1 MPINQGIGMTSIR
14 TRLRLIETLR
24 AEGIKNEEVLAAM
37 EKIPR
42 HLFVDSAI
50 SHRAYEN
57 CALPIKLG
65 QTISQPF
72 TVARITELLLSGLE
86 EVGGRRHKVLEIGS
100 GSGYQAAVLS
110 LLFDKVYGIERIAE
124 LFKNGQSN
132 LARMDNI
139 QLIHKDGNEGWEG
152 AAPFDG
158 IIISAATKE
167 CPEQLLAQLSQRG
180 CMVFPY
186 GGKEQQRLR
195 LVKYKNGRF
204 TSQDR
209 NHVLFVPLLSGK
221 V

>member
-1 MPINQGIGMTSIR
+1 MTSVR

-24 AEGIKNEEVLAAM
+24 SEGIKNEEVLAAM
-37 EKIPR
+37 KEVPR

-65 QTISQPF
+65 QTISQPY

-86 EVGGRRHKVLEIGS
+86 EVGGSRHRVLEIGS
-100 GSGYQAAVLS
+100 GCGYQVAVLS
-110 LLFDKVYGIERIAE
+110 LLFDRVYGIERIAE
-124 LFKNGQSN
+124 LFKSGQSN
-132 LARMDNI
+132 LAKVNNV
-139 QLIHKDGNEGWEG
+139 QLLHKDGNEGWES

-167 CPEQLLAQLSQRG
+167 QPEPLLAQLSEKG

-186 GGKEQQRLR
+186 GGKGQQRLR
-195 LVKYKNGRF
+195 LIKYQRGRF
-204 TSQDR
+204 TSQD
-209 NHVLFVPLLSGK
+209 HDYVLFVPLLSGK
-221 V
+221 I